1 MNTPLLPIPAEEL
14 LSALMDGELNAAQC
28 ALALRE
34 EAGGHL
40 VAGQWRAY
48 HVIGRALRLN
58 SDLNEATGAKE
69 AKESRVAQHRHQADQ
84 GFNQDFAQRLIQRL
98 AHEKI
103 APAERV
109 GYALPSQVT
118 AVPDFNS
125 KPAANDATVRWKM
138 LAGVACMG
146 TVAALA
152 WNMSG
157 FNAGDS
163 ARQLS
168 QSLPASAQGQ
178 VVVASP
184 QGPMLRDTRLQELLA
199 AHKQMGATSLP
210 VPSGF
215 LRNANFENQP
225 GAQR

>member
-14 LSALMDGELNAAQC
+14 LSALMDGELDAAQC

-40 VAGQWRAY
+40 VAGQWHAY

-58 SDLNEATGAKE
+58 SDLNEATEAKE
-69 AKESRVAQHRHQADQ
+69 AKESRGAQPRHQADQ
-84 GFNQDFAQRLIQRL
+84 GLNQDFAQRLIQRL

-103 APAERV
+103 APAETV

-152 WNMSG
+152 WNLSG

-163 ARQLS
+163 ERQLS
-168 QSLPASAQGQ
+168 QRVPGFAQGQ

-215 LRNANFENQP
+215 LRNANFENQH